1 MKLKLYILV
10 DKDKRI
16 CYTSDNRKQ
25 VQYFKKS
32 IEANNKN
39 LKIVKLTGEIKWPN
53 TPYQKSPSI
62 LF

>member
-39 LKIVKLTGEIKWPN
+39 LKIVKLTGEIK
-53 TPYQKSPSI
+53 
-62 LF
+62 